1 MRIGGLGIN
10 KAAQQ
15 SNTSEIQKS
24 AKKTVQKAMT
34 DGYIEQIKEMAKRDA
49 QNGTYMSDEFLQVK
63 QARKKAY
70 ISPNRSG
77 LQGQVMSIMQRAA
90 TGGSRGSLLM
100 RLLGGYSM
108 KAFFGACPQY
118 NTAEVYASNGEL
130 VGAYTSGG
138 QWIEMPTE
146 AESKFLAES
155 DSVYFEAYRTA
166 RAEMNAASQATT
178 GSSGAGM
185 DLRV

>member
-63 QARKKAY
+63 QAY

-77 LQGQVMSIMQRAA
+77 LQGQAMSIMQRAA

-155 DSVYFEAYRTA
+155 DSVYFEAYRAA